1 MPPENDF
8 DPNGKSK
15 STSLKADENK
25 VDSSKIQ
32 ASNNLNNNNN
42 LKPIIVWRNVLIF
55 SFLHMGA
62 LCGIFCC
69 FYAMRATLIFCEYFI
84 FYVQE
89 LIFDLYIKYV
99 IFLIT

>member
-8 DPNGKSK
+8 GPNGKSK
-15 STSLKADENK
+15 SSSFKADENK

-32 ASNNLNNNNN
+32 AINNLNNNNV
-42 LKPIIVWRNVLIF
+42 KPIIVWRNVLIF

-62 LCGIFCC
+62 LCGIYCC

-84 FYVQE
+84 FYIQE
-89 LIFDLYIKYV
+89 
-99 IFLIT
+99 IFLNLIL